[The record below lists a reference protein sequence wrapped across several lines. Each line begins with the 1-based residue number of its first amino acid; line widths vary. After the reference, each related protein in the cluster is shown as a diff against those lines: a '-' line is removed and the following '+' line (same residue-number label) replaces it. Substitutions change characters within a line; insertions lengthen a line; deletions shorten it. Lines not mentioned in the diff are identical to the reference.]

1 MIFRNRDCRVAFGFR
16 PQSRDRARKI
26 DSSTDRYC
34 IAIWK
39 LVRPQRIL

>member
-1 MIFRNRDCRVAFGFR
+1 MIFRNRNRRVAFGFR
-16 PQSRDRARKI
+16 PQSRDRSRKI
-26 DSSTDRYC
+26 DPSTDRHC